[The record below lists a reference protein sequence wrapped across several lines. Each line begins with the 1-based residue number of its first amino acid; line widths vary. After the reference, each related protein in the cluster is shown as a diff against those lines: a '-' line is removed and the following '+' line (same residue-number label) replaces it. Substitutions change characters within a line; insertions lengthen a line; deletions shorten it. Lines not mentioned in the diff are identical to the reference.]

1 MEGTCTTHPDI
12 FWCPRST
19 LAALQRRGAQAAT
32 SDTPLRPVKQI
43 QMRVKRS
50 LQMDTEGFEPST
62 SRMRN
67 GRSST
72 ELSALAEVPRRVSPG
87 TTMLLILLKGGYLA
101 QW

>member
-1 MEGTCTTHPDI
+1 MWSRVRAPREVVI
-12 FWCPRST
+12 FSELKNFSPMWIIGRK
-19 LAALQRRGAQAAT
+19 A
-32 SDTPLRPVKQI
+32 
-43 QMRVKRS
+43 
-50 LQMDTEGFEPST
+50 QMDTEGFEPST

-87 TTMLLILLKGGYLA
+87 TTVLLILLKGGYLA